1 MAYNTVV
8 QDGDLELNINGSAET
23 QVIRQDGGEV
33 VKILIDGD
41 PCLVIPGEAHA
52 AVRIV
57 QDGTAGVVTEI
68 HTGDMPWYDGP
79 TEITPSE
86 EAQIL
91 PTSGKGVASNIVVN
105 AIPSNYGRIAWDGT
119 KLTVY

>member
-8 QDGDLELNINGSAET
+8 QDGDLELNINGSTEA
-23 QVIRQDGGEV
+23 QIVQQDGDDI
-33 VKILIDGD
+33 VKILTGGD
-41 PCLVIPGEAHA
+41 PHLVIPGEAHA

-57 QDGTAGVVTEI
+57 QDGTAGLVTQV
-68 HTGDMPWYDGP
+68 HTSDMPWYDGP

-86 EAQIL
+86 EAQVL

-105 AIPSNYGRIAWDGT
+105 AIPSNYGRIAWDGRAL
-119 KLTVY
+119 KVY